1 MSKIISFDPEKY
13 SKSRYSTV
21 IGVAKRAREI
31 AEQAAEEKEILTE
44 KPVKTA
50 MTELIEGRFKIVTVN
65 REKNETS
72 DDDYTEI
79 SFH

>member
-31 AEQAAEEKEILTE
+31 AETAAEEKEILTE
-44 KPVKTA
+44 KTVKTA
-50 MTELIEGRFKIVTVN
+50 MRELIEGKYKIVTITKDKKDAS
-65 REKNETS
+65 E
-72 DDDYTEI
+72 DDD
-79 SFH
+79 SADD

>member
-31 AEQAAEEKEILTE
+31 AELAAEEKDILTE

-50 MTELIEGRFKIVTVN
+50 MTELIEGKFKIVTIDRN
-65 REKNETS
+65 KQETS
-72 DDDYTEI
+72 QEDDDSADE
-79 SFH
+79 

>member
-31 AEQAAEEKEILTE
+31 AELAAEEKDILTE

-50 MTELIEGRFKIVTVN
+50 LTELIEGKFKIVTIDRN
-65 REKNETS
+65 KQETS
-72 DDDYTEI
+72 QEDDDSADE
-79 SFH
+79 

>member
-31 AEQAAEEKEILTE
+31 SECAAEEKEVLTE

-50 MTELIEGRFKIVTVN
+50 MKQLIEGKFKIVTIE
-65 REKNETS
+65 RAGNETP
-72 DDDYTEI
+72 DEDY
-79 SFH
+79 SVDVQ

>member
-1 MSKIISFDPEKY
+1 MSKIIAFDPEKY

-31 AEQAAEEKEILTE
+31 SEKAAEEKEILTE

-50 MTELIEGRFKIVTVN
+50 MIELIEGKYKIVTVDKPKKEN
-65 REKNETS
+65 GDE
-72 DDDYTEI
+72 DYSEDE
-79 SFH
+79 

>member
-21 IGVAKRAREI
+21 IGVAKRAREL
-31 AEQAAEEKEILTE
+31 AEQAAEDKEILTE

-50 MTELIEGRFKIVTVN
+50 MTQLIEGKYKIVTL
-65 REKNETS
+65 EKKETH
-72 DDDYTEI
+72 DAV
-79 SFH
+79 

>member
-31 AEQAAEEKEILTE
+31 AEQAADEKEILTE
-44 KPVKTA
+44 KTVKTA
-50 MTELIEGRFKIVTVN
+50 MMELIEGKYKIVTVDRPKKDN
-65 REKNETS
+65 DE
-72 DDDYTEI
+72 DDNADE
-79 SFH
+79 

>member
-31 AEQAAEEKEILTE
+31 AELAAEEKDILTE

-50 MTELIEGRFKIVTVN
+50 MTELIEGKFKIVTID
-65 REKNETS
+65 KNKQETS
-72 DDDYTEI
+72 EEDDDSADE
-79 SFH
+79 

>member
-1 MSKIISFDPEKY
+1 MSKITSFDPEKY

-31 AEQAAEEKEILTE
+31 AEKAVEDKEILTE

-50 MTELIEGRFKIVTVN
+50 MTQLIEGKFRIVTL
-65 REKNETS
+65 ETKEAS
-72 DDDYTEI
+72 EEI
-79 SFH
+79 

>member
-31 AEQAAEEKEILTE
+31 AERAAEEKEVLTE
-44 KPVKTA
+44 KTVKTA
-50 MTELIEGRFKIVTVN
+50 MVELIEGKYKIVTV
-65 REKNETS
+65 EKADGDNDGDDRS
-72 DDDYTEI
+72 DE
-79 SFH
+79 